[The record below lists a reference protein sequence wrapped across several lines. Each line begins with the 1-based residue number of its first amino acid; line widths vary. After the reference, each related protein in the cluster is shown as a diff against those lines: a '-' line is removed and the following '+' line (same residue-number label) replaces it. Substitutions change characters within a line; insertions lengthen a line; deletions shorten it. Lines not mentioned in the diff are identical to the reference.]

1 MTNTVALQG
10 RTTRGGPINR
20 EAIADHLASLQS
32 FFTEHFDRGWLT
44 MQLDDLP
51 IDRVAYRHV
60 RNTLAITSIYPSDM
74 PGVVA
79 CVEALF
85 RFIDDL
91 RRYLLPELR
100 DRLGVSGLTRQRRKL
115 DPVTRVQHELLA
127 SVFPHNL
134 AELERRTVGL
144 RNAISNYSQ

>member
-1 MTNTVALQG
+1 MMNTVALQSEKKSRLNG
-10 RTTRGGPINR
+10 NR
-20 EAIADHLASLQS
+20 AAIADELASLQT
-32 FFTEHFDRGWLT
+32 FFAEHFDRGWLT
-44 MQLDDLP
+44 VQLDDLP

-74 PGVVA
+74 PGVVT

-100 DRLGVSGLTRQRRKL
+100 DRLGVSGLTRQRHRL

-134 AELERRTVGL
+134 GELERRTIGL
-144 RNAISNYSQ
+144 RNAISNYSL

>member
-1 MTNTVALQG
+1 MIKTVVVHSDV
-10 RTTRGGPINR
+10 TTQRHSNR
-20 EAIADHLASLQS
+20 EVIADHLASLQA
-32 FFTEHFDRGWLT
+32 FFAEHFDRGWLT
-44 MQLDDLP
+44 VQLDELP
-51 IDRVAYRHV
+51 IDWVAYRHV

-100 DRLGVSGLTRQRRKL
+100 DRLGVSGLTRQRRRL
-115 DPVTRVQHELLA
+115 DAVTRVQHELLA

-134 AELERRTVGL
+134 EELERRTIGL
-144 RNAISNYSQ
+144 RNAISNYSH